1 MTGQWDFYQCKVNN
15 KPASIYLDMGLK
27 QAAPDPKRPAIL
39 VVWLY
44 LRHPHPDNGLSTDA
58 EFDVLVEIED
68 RLCAALKRA
77 YDAVYAGRITTEGRR
92 EFYFYSTACADIEAT
107 VRAAL
112 APWGGYT
119 IDAWGQPDQQW
130 KQYLNVLYPKAA
142 SMRWMSDKAVIDVL
156 GERGDVA
163 EIARPLTHFSYF
175 PTAAGRD
182 AFSGA
187 IAGAGFRI
195 CKQTETGPPGD
206 ARPFGVVYEL
216 TQTPKLAQVFETT
229 ELLMRLSEKHG
240 GEYDGWE
247 CPVTGPEK
255 RPWWRFWR

>member
-1 MTGQWDFYQCKVNN
+1 MAGQWDFYQCKVND

-27 QAAPDPKRPAIL
+27 QDAPERARPAIL

-68 RLCAALKRA
+68 RLGDALMNA

-92 EFYFYSTACADIEAT
+92 EFYFYSAACAELEA
-107 VRAAL
+107 VVKAAL
-112 APWGGYT
+112 APFGGYT
-119 IDAWGQPDQQW
+119 IDAWGQPDSEW
-130 KQYLNVLYPKAA
+130 KQYLNVLYPKAR
-142 SMRWMSDKAVIDVL
+142 SMRWMADKAVIEVL
-156 GERGDVA
+156 GERGDA
-163 EIARPLTHFSYF
+163 PEIARPLTHYSYF
-175 PTAAGRD
+175 PTSAGRD
-182 AFSGA
+182 AFSAAIGA
-187 IAGAGFRI
+187 AGFTI
-195 CKQTETGPPGD
+195 CKQTQTGPLGD
-206 ARPFGVVYEL
+206 ARPFGVVYAL
-216 TQTPKLAQVFETT
+216 AQTPRLNVVFETT

-247 CPVTGPEK
+247 CPVAGPAA